1 MPAAAS
7 MFAAFALATMPA
19 DAETKIIV
27 PKNIG
32 KYISVRGKFSSRG
45 KLGPFLKLRER
56 DEPVYLLPNQQT
68 APTRTAT
75 KLWFAEG
82 ADITARGT
90 LLYRAGV
97 KQSTAEPVAD
107 AGNYYYVDIST
118 VQLIKH

>member
-1 MPAAAS
+1 
-7 MFAAFALATMPA
+7 MFAASVFADMPA
-19 DAETKIIV
+19 FGETKTIV

-32 KYISVRGKFSSRG
+32 KFVSVRGKFSSKG

-82 ADITARGT
+82 TDLTARGT

-107 AGNYYYVDIST
+107 AGNYYYFDINT

>member
-1 MPAAAS
+1 MLVASGAAVDIPAHAQ
-7 MFAAFALATMPA
+7 
-19 DAETKIIV
+19 TKVII

-32 KYISVRGKFSSRG
+32 KFVSVRGTYSSKG

-68 APTRTAT
+68 APTKTAT
-75 KLWFAEG
+75 KLWFPEG

-97 KQSTAEPVAD
+97 KQSGTEPVAD
-107 AGNYYYVDIST
+107 AGNYYYFDINT
-118 VQLIKH
+118 VQLIKR